1 MNIDTN
7 TLHWLAGLLEG
18 EGSFLAPLPSA
29 PTIPHISITMTDE
42 DIIERVSHLFRN
54 HHYLLSQTNTS
65 WKVAYKA
72 VLGGSHAVELMR
84 TVYPLM
90 GQRRQLQIDRAL
102 NNYVDRSDA
111 MRNVNNNKLNES
123 QVREIKQRIALKHTS
138 KEIAA
143 DYGITIFTIREIRQG
158 KIWKHVTL
166 DDPIPSPIPTIQLI
180 EPDFES
186 LDWLAGLLE
195 GEGSFCPAPP
205 SSPNRPYIALA
216 MTDEDVVARAC
227 RILEVNYQLIRTKN
241 EAHKDYYL
249 AQLRGERAVDFM
261 RTLCPK
267 MGIRRQGQIMRV
279 VQNYQPHD
287 ASHHRPGAKI
297 NADDV
302 REIRRRIINGE
313 AMKALAETYGVSYSI
328 VVDIK
333 LRRTWKNI

>member
-1 MNIDTN
+1 MNIDSV

-18 EGSFLAPLPSA
+18 EATFQPP
-29 PTIPHISITMTDE
+29 ISVEPNSPRIAIGMRDL
-42 DIIERVSHLFRN
+42 DVIERVCEIF
-54 HHYLLSQTNTS
+54 QTKPTTIQPAKEIWSVLYKSTS
-65 WKVAYKA
+65 R
-72 VLGGSHAVELMR
+72 GSRAVELMR
-84 TVYPLM
+84 LLRPFM

-102 NNYVDRSDA
+102 ENYVDKTDE
-111 MRNVNNNKLNES
+111 MRFVSANKLNES